1 VRKINKTKKTQFD
14 KIKVCE
20 IKQLLSHIEVNLAL
34 TRASTL
40 KSNIKMLQQNNLQ
53 SIMQNTLFSTIV
65 IVTLFYLVQITNGAA
80 AHSGREREADGAF
93 SPRDKH
99 HGDGDKHNSKFD
111 HEAILGS
118 EKEVEE
124 FEHLSP
130 EVAKERL
137 RKLSAKMDRNMDGK
151 IEKKEL
157 QHWILRSFRMLSQ
170 EESTE
175 RFEDNNED
183 GDDFVTWDEY
193 KAHEFEDLEGLEE
206 GGITDSSKLEDLSMM
221 EEDKVLFFAA
231 DVNKD
236 GKLDRK
242 EYVAFS
248 HPEDHPHIMRTPVIQ
263 SVMKSKD
270 ADHDGKLDF
279 QEFIGDRGKDQD
291 KDWLVSEKERFDTD
305 LDENKDGIL
314 DDNEVYAWLVPDNE
328 DVAKEEADHLF
339 AGTDD
344 DHDDFLSF
352 DEIEAHHDIFTGSE
366 ATDFGE
372 HLTSHQMERFEDEL

>member
-1 VRKINKTKKTQFD
+1 MLYR
-14 KIKVCE
+14 
-20 IKQLLSHIEVNLAL
+20 SNL
-34 TRASTL
+34 RS
-40 KSNIKMLQQNNLQ
+40 IIQN
-53 SIMQNTLFSTIV
+53 SLFSAIV
-65 IVTLFYLVQITNGAA
+65 IVTLFYLFQTTNAA
-80 AHSGREREADGAF
+80 ATHGGREREADGAY

-99 HGDGDKHNSKFD
+99 HEEGDKHNAKFD

-124 FEHLSP
+124 FEHLPP

-137 RKLSAKMDRNMDGK
+137 RKLAVKMDRNLDGK
-151 IEKKEL
+151 IDKKEL
-157 QHWILRSFRMLSQ
+157 QAWIIRSFRMLSQ

-175 RFEDNNED
+175 RFDDNNED
-183 GDDFVTWDEY
+183 NDDFVTWAEY
-193 KAHEFEDLEGLEE
+193 KANEFEDLEDLEE
-206 GGITDSSKLEDLSMM
+206 GDTTDPSKLEDISMM

-231 DVNKD
+231 DVNGD

-263 SVMKSKD
+263 SVMKAKD
-270 ADHDGKLDF
+270 VNKDGKLEF

-314 DDNEVYAWLVPDNE
+314 DENEVYAWLVPDNE
-328 DVAKEEADHLF
+328 EVAKEEADHLF
-339 AGTDD
+339 AGADD

-352 DEIEAHHDIFTGSE
+352 DEIVAHHDTFTGSE

-372 HLTSHQMERFEDEL
+372 HLTSHQMERFDDEL